1 MLVSR
6 AMGLQG
12 GLGLVREDRPEL
24 GKVLGLSTIGSE
36 ESLQD
41 MKQVTPRADVYV
53 RSLTRTPNVRG

>member
-1 MLVSR
+1 M
-6 AMGLQG
+6 QG